1 MAYAQRHTGGWY
13 AALHGTPRGFVR
25 DVVYVLFV
33 PELGPLASVGG
44 GDFGPLSPEARA
56 WEWHGPYV
64 TPRAA
69 RAADLTDDVE
79 CGDPFE
85 D

>member
-1 MAYAQRHTGGWY
+1 MVYDHRLHGGWY
-13 AALHGTPRGFVR
+13 AALHGSPRGFVR

-33 PELGPLASVGG
+33 PDVGPLASVSGG
-44 GDFGPLSPEARA
+44 EFAPLALEARA

-69 RAADLTDDVE
+69 RVADLTDDAD
-79 CGDPFE
+79 CSGLFE
-85 D
+85 E